1 MNQLKANL
9 PAIVLLICEIIFGV
23 MLIINPIGLTTVILR
38 AIGFGM
44 IVGGIVWIIRYFRTE
59 KTAAAI
65 SGLMFEGIIC
75 LLAGLFLFFMTNWII
90 TGLSVVIVIYG
101 IIILLI
107 GVLKLQWTVDL
118 LRFKRE
124 RWFISGLSALVAIVF
139 GAIIILNPFDTQA
152 TLWRLA
158 GIALVAQAVI
168 DLVAVFAC
176 PRVIPK
182 EEKGAVIDG
191 KAREAGEKVNDLT
204 ALTTDLIGKICNDT
218 DNALS
223 VEEIASERGIDSDI
237 VQKVVRMYVNHP
249 GVTPEEIMDKLG
261 L

>member
-1 MNQLKANL
+1 MKQIKANL
-9 PAIVLLICEIIFGV
+9 AAVVLLICEIIFGI
-23 MLIINPIGLTTVILR
+23 MLISNPIGLTTIILR
-38 AIGFGM
+38 AVGFGM
-44 IVGGIVWIIRYFRTE
+44 IAGGIVWIIRYFRTE
-59 KTAAAI
+59 KSAAAV
-65 SGLMFEGIIC
+65 SGMLFEGVIA
-75 LLAGLFLFFMTNWII
+75 LLAGAFLFFKTGWII
-90 TGLSVVIVIYG
+90 AALSAVIVIYG

-107 GVLKLQWTVDL
+107 GILKLQWTIDL
-118 LRFKRE
+118 LRFKRQ
-124 RWFISGLSALVAIVF
+124 RWFISGLSSLVAIVF
-139 GAIIILNPFDTQA
+139 GVIIILNPFNTQE
-152 TLWRLA
+152 TIWRIA
-158 GIALVAQAVI
+158 GIALVIQAVI
-168 DLVAVFAC
+168 DLVALFAC

-204 ALTTDLIGKICNDT
+204 SLTTDLIGKICNDT